1 MNDNRVKFKEKV
13 KELMSSHLKSII
25 NFLTAMFIGTISVT
39 IYFLLHTNNM
49 IDKYWV
55 FIPIFII
62 IFLNFIQKIIRR
74 KYFENMELIVITL
87 ISSIFISLIINFPYI
102 NNFYNKFE
110 DIIIQIFFFGLLF
123 LICLCSKYD
132 DSKINF
138 KKNNKKD
145 LFNLFYIN
153 TSKVHEI
160 AMLLD
165 NKIMKTV
172 EMEQSSEEI
181 LKYDSTFNFTKDGL
195 GGISHNQVKENNNKK
210 SVFESFDVKTT
221 KSIMLRKIY
230 KVAKNAKENKKTEL
244 GKVVMFTN
252 TTLNQQNT
260 DDTVMI
266 LNILKDSEMKNVS
279 NDDNI
284 ELNMSK
290 MMDELLDDF
299 TIDYTFE
306 ENSEKYI
313 IRIPYKSKNYFENS
327 YSHNDLQLGKLSII
341 GIYRGKINF
350 AKIDSISSK
359 FLELLSQSYKKE
371 KEKGS
376 TNGLL
381 QSSSS
386 EENIEN
392 PLSYFNFSHK
402 RLDGEHHLID
412 LIAIIQEI
420 SFEESESNE

>member
-1 MNDNRVKFKEKV
+1 MNAIIENAKTKV
-13 KELMSSHLKSII
+13 KVWMSSYLKIII
-25 NFLTAMFIGTISVT
+25 NSLIAIFIGKISLT
-39 IYFLLHTNNM
+39 IYCFLYKNTI
-49 IDKYWV
+49 IDKYWICIPV
-55 FIPIFII
+55 FMIM
-62 IFLNFIQKIIRR
+62 FLKFIQKIIRR
-74 KYFENMELIVITL
+74 KYFSNIEWITMML
-87 ISSIFISLIINFPYI
+87 ISLIFECLIINVSYA

-110 DIIIQIFFFGLLF
+110 NLIFEILIFGLLISIY
-123 LICLCSKYD
+123 LYSKYGD
-132 DSKINF
+132 NKI
-138 KKNNKKD
+138 KVKRNNKKN

-181 LKYDSTFNFTKDGL
+181 LKYDNTLNFTKDGI
-195 GGISHNQVKENNNKK
+195 GGISHNQVIENNNKK

-230 KVAKNAKENKKTEL
+230 KVAKNTKENKKTEL

-252 TTLNQQNT
+252 ITLKQKNT

-266 LNILKDSEMKNVS
+266 LNILKDSEMKNIS
-279 NDDNI
+279 NDDKI
-284 ELNMSK
+284 EFNVPK
-290 MMDELLDDF
+290 MMEELLDDF
-299 TIDYTFE
+299 TIDYIFE
-306 ENSEKYI
+306 ENNKNYI

-359 FLELLSQSYKKE
+359 FLELLSQSYKSEMK
-371 KEKGS
+371 KGS
-376 TNGLL
+376 KNELL
-381 QSSSS
+381 NSSFD
-386 EENIEN
+386 EENTEN
-392 PLSYFNFSHK
+392 PLPFEFNHK
-402 RLDGEHHLID
+402 KLDGEYHLID

-420 SFEESESNE
+420 SFEESESDE